1 MLFAVRVRGCA
12 LGEMIRNRRVRPP
25 RKMQGA
31 LGWGTRRRSYR
42 ASSGNEESYFPLFKG
57 WLARRAK
64 PRIND

>member
-42 ASSGNEESYFPLFKG
+42 ASSGNESRIFRCLKG
-57 WLARRAK
+57 G
-64 PRIND
+64 